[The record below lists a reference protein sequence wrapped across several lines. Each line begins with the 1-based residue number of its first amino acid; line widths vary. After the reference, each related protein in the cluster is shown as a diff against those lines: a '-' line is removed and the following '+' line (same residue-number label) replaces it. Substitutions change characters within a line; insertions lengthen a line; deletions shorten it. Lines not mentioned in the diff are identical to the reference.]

1 MSWFARLTNHRFL
14 RFLIAG
20 GLAALVNFGSR
31 IAFSQ
36 FMAYVPAIVCAYLLG
51 MITAFLLNRAFV
63 FSEAAQADPRRQFV
77 WFALVNVAAVLQTI
91 AVSLLLKH
99 LLLPLLDRMDQ
110 IETIAHAAGVIFPV
124 FTSYVGHKRLTFR
137 NPTA

>member
-91 AVSLLLKH
+91 VISLLFAR
-99 LLLPLLDRMDQ
+99 LLLPAAGITDQ
-110 IETIAHAAGVIFPV
+110 AETIAHAAGVLFPV
-124 FTSYVGHKRLTFR
+124 FTSYLGHKHLTFR
-137 NPTA
+137 QPAT